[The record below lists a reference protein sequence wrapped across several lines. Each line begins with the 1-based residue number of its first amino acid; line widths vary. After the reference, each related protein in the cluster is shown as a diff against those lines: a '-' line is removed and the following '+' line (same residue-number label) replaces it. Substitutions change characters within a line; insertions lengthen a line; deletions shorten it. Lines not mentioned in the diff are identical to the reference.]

1 METKVNS
8 TRMEFLE
15 SEEELIKQT
24 LILSINFNSNKDN
37 HPTKTTSNLFLNP
50 KRSIRAELLRVKELM
65 S

>member
-1 METKVNS
+1 
-8 TRMEFLE
+8 MEFLE

-50 KRSIRAELLRVKELM
+50 KRSIRAEVLRVKELM